1 MRLREGKGQFKAT
14 RGDWVGARPDPLP
27 VPAAPTHSPF
37 LSLLRHLQG
46 LPGGQA
52 KRPSP
57 QIIPPKGL
65 SLHPFLQ
72 PWESS
77 GRGVRN
83 LASRPSLPHGPDV
96 RPWARD
102 STSLILSVL
111 ICKREQRRAPPTLR
125 GDGSCRQ
132 PYPGTWTSSGGGT
145 PCPPRRDVIKSMIC
159 CREGTP
165 SGDVCEKES
174 LSLSEAR
181 EGGIGLVSDATN
193 PIPKDPSLSQGTRDT
208 GRPRLK
214 GAPAAA
220 GSLLSPLPP
229 SVPCPSDQRAR
240 GARSPCVWPRPSC
253 WGLCWS
259 EASRAGALAPG
270 TPFLGGRWQ

>member
-14 RGDWVGARPDPLP
+14 HGEWVGARPDPLP

-83 LASRPSLPHGPDV
+83 LASRPSLPHGQDV
-96 RPWARD
+96 HPWVRD

-193 PIPKDPSLSQGTRDT
+193 PIPKGPFPLPGNQGHRETQAQGSTCCCWLPPVPSPT
-208 GRPRLK
+208 
-214 GAPAAA
+214 
-220 GSLLSPLPP
+220 LSPLP
-229 SVPCPSDQRAR
+229 
-240 GARSPCVWPRPSC
+240 
-253 WGLCWS
+253 L
-259 EASRAGALAPG
+259 
-270 TPFLGGRWQ
+270 